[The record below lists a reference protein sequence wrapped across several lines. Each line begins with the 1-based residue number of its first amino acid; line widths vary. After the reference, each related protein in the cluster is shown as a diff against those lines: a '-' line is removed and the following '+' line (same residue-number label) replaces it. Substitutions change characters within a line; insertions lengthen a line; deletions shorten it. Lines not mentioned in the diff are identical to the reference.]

1 MNNDRKPRRPVV
13 RGARPLPSPHGKK
26 AFELQF
32 HWIFILIAG
41 ALILAFFFSVA
52 YKQQAISEKK
62 LQYRLVTDIEN
73 ILTGAIVGK
82 GTAQRL
88 PVPPDGI
95 RFECTEGCACQF
107 FIDTTPGSFGERAIF
122 APEQLKDRD
131 LFVWSFEW
139 KLPYRATNFL
149 FLTNPNIK
157 YYFVYNSAES
167 FSNGLLG
174 QLTRKIPPPITQRGQ
189 VLTKFDYDNITAAE
203 MKTMQKEEYEHAK
216 FVLLNV
222 DPATL
227 DDSFRKSSFS
237 AIKIDE
243 NGVGFYEKDGTSFR
257 RVKYLS
263 YVGLP
268 SLYAAIF
275 AQDHTMYE
283 CGLKTAFRKL
293 AQVSQL
299 YAERAAELQ
308 EKAFAAE
315 KVWCAFGAPSAT
327 PVCQQ
332 PTDPATVVG
341 MLCQQHRLGK
351 ELSTKI
357 DDPKIRALSPLM
369 EYLDSANRN
378 FLQQGCPEL
387 F

>member
-13 RGARPLPSPHGKK
+13 RDARPLPSGKR

-52 YKQQAISEKK
+52 YKQQALSKQK

-88 PVPPDGI
+88 PVPPNGI
-95 RFECTEGCACQF
+95 RFKCAEGCSCQF
-107 FIDTTPGSFGERAIF
+107 FIDATPGSFGERAIF

-157 YYFVYNSAES
+157 YYFVHSADS
-167 FSNGLLG
+167 FSTSLLG
-174 QLTRKIPPPITQRGQ
+174 QLTKKIPPPITQKGQ
-189 VLTKFDYDNITAAE
+189 VLTKFDYENITAAE

-222 DPATL
+222 DPPQL
-227 DDSFRKSSFS
+227 GDSFKKASFS
-237 AIKIDE
+237 AIKIDDE
-243 NGVGFYEKDGTSFR
+243 NGVSFYEKDGTSFR

-268 SLYAAIF
+268 SIYAAIF

-293 AQVSQL
+293 AYVSQL

-315 KVWCAFGAPSAT
+315 KVWCAFGAPSTA

-332 PTDPATVVG
+332 QTDSLTVVG
-341 MLCQQHRLGK
+341 MLCQQHKLGK
-351 ELSTKI
+351 ELSAKI
-357 DDPKIRALSPLM
+357 DDPKIRALSSLM
-369 EYLDSANRN
+369 ENLDSANRN